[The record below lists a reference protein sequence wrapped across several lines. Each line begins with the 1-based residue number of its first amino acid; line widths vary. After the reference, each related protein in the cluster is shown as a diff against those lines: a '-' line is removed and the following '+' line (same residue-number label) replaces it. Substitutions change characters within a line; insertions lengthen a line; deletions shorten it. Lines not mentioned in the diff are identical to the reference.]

1 MEQYQKYIQDVLS
14 GKAIVGKHVRNAV
27 LRQVNDLKRQKTP
40 EFPYYFDEDE
50 ANRWISFIKC
60 LKFTRG
66 KWMGKNFNPQPIQ
79 AFRWACVF
87 GWKSAETDKRR
98 FRKAYIEVAKKNGK
112 TEEAAA
118 IAAGLLLIDNE
129 NTPQIL
135 CAANSS
141 DQAGEVFEACKSM
154 IRMLSN
160 DSETIASI
168 VDILTHNIKNKE
180 NNGYIRKVSTD
191 LSNTEGK
198 HAHGAVVDEVHLF
211 PTSDLIDSITSG
223 MAAREQPLLYQITT
237 AGFNIGGVCWDIREN
252 AINVISGIKTDETL
266 FGTISTL
273 DDDDDWK
280 DKTTWIKSA
289 PNIGE
294 SPRWDF
300 MESEF
305 NDAINQGGQKE
316 VSFKTKNLNMWVGSS
331 KVWIQDELWQKCG
344 GEIDLESLRGRPCYV
359 GIDFASV
366 CDFTALVLLFPG
378 RETDGEDKEPHILVP
393 YFWIPETVLEMRGR
407 DLPDLY
413 KWSHRVTDNG
423 RSMPGKVN
431 VTPTNFTDYEYIIK
445 EVAAINEMFD
455 IKVLGYDPANAYQTI
470 IRLDEAGINT
480 DKFSQGIMNMSA
492 PSKEFE
498 RLVRMEMFNHGNNP
512 VLRWMLSCC
521 MPYYDSN
528 ENLKVQKLKES
539 RTAKIDGIVA
549 SIIAVGEMC
558 KNPIPD
564 VYSKVDLF
572 LI

>member
-1 MEQYQKYIQDVLS
+1 MEQYQKYIDDVLS
-14 GKAIVGKHVRNAV
+14 GKLLVCEHVRNAV
-27 LRQVNDLKRQKTP
+27 LRQVKDLDRQSTP
-40 EFPYYFDEDE
+40 DFPYIFDEEE
-50 ANRWISFIKC
+50 AQRWISFIGILRHTSGEWK
-60 LKFTRG
+60 G
-66 KWMGKNFNPQPIQ
+66 KLFQIQDFQ
-79 AFRWACVF
+79 AFRWAVIF
-87 GWKSAETDKRR
+87 GWQRADGKGRR
-98 FRKAYIEVAKKNGK
+98 FRRAFVEVARKQGK

-118 IAAGLLLIDNE
+118 IGSGGMLIDGE
-129 NTPQIL
+129 QTAQIYS
-135 CAANSS
+135 AATTRQ
-141 DQAGEVFEACKSM
+141 QARIVFDAAKIMMREL
-154 IRMLSN
+154 RN
-160 DSETIASI
+160 DSEAIAAA
-168 VDILTHNIKNKE
+168 VDILSHRILFRE
-180 NNGYIRKVSTD
+180 TD
-191 LSNTEGK
+191 SFITALSADAWTLDGLSPHMAIIDEF
-198 HAHGAVVDEVHLF
+198 HAHPNNEVLKVIETGQGARR
-211 PTSDLIDSITSG
+211 S
-223 MAAREQPLLYQITT
+223 PLSYIITT
-237 AGFNIGGVCWDIREN
+237 AGFNFSSPWYSMREN
-252 AINVISGIKTDETL
+252 AIDILRGVKVDET
-266 FGTISTL
+266 FFAIIYTL
-273 DDDDDWK
+273 DKDDDWK
-280 DKTTWIKSA
+280 DKTKWAKANPQIGITPTW
-289 PNIGE
+289 E
-294 SPRWDF
+294 F
-300 MESEF
+300 MDSEF
-305 NDAINQGGQKE
+305 TKALNEGGRSE
-316 VSFKTKNLNMWVGSS
+316 VEFKTKNLNLPVGVSE
-331 KVWIQDELWQKCG
+331 VWIQDELWQKCG

-498 RLVRMEMFNHGNNP
+498 RLVRMGMINHGNNP